1 MSNGT
6 DSGSYAPLN
15 FDGSSPRSPV
25 HDARKD
31 WFKTSQLGRVAQAD
45 FRAVQYAVTAEI
57 HAAKLAAVDQA
68 ISVPRAVPARLAA
81 ALTNTLTAKLA
92 IVVHLVTSAVMTS
105 LADVVHLVPHALETE
120 NVVPAVEGVVAEAVP
135 AQKVAQME
143 NIAYQIK
150 TVAEMDALIPM
161 PSVVRPINVSM
172 EDNAVVQD
180 VITQPLNNAAME
192 GGVPNRRYVGNGSP
206 PPLTTDT
213 PDRPPPITT
222 SSDDTTSSLPR
233 PPVTTISDDSTS
245 SPPRPPV
252 TTTSTPGLFEPG
264 TTTSTRRTITTSSS
278 TGSPTSANSN
288 SNSGHSISP
297 RSPSIVIPI
306 ILLLASL

>member
-1 MSNGT
+1 M
-6 DSGSYAPLN
+6 
-15 FDGSSPRSPV
+15 
-25 HDARKD
+25 
-31 WFKTSQLGRVAQAD
+31 
-45 FRAVQYAVTAEI
+45 
-57 HAAKLAAVDQA
+57 AAVDQA

-192 GGVPNRRYVGNGSP
+192 GGVPNRRYVVDCFAAFLARLATTAHARVMVRLLLSLP
-206 PPLTTDT
+206 IPPIALLPSLPVLMIPLHPSLVPPSLPFLMIVLHPPLVL
-213 PDRPPPITT
+213 PLLLLVLLAFLNLVLPLPLVVRLQLH
-222 SSDDTTSSLPR
+222 LPR
-233 PPVTTISDDSTS
+233 DHRRLPIAILTQGIPFPLV
-245 SPPRPPV
+245 PRP
-252 TTTSTPGLFEPG
+252 
-264 TTTSTRRTITTSSS
+264 
-278 TGSPTSANSN
+278 
-288 SNSGHSISP
+288 
-297 RSPSIVIPI
+297 
-306 ILLLASL
+306 LLSLSFCF